1 MMAHTLNEQT
11 LHAAADWWVRL
22 RDPAAAEQTIE
33 QWLAWTSA
41 DASHLHA
48 FERIT
53 ELAERLGALGEVT
66 RVQLVAEFAPVQAV
80 RRRWLP
86 IAAAAAMAGV
96 VLMSGYAAWSL
107 RNTALAPQV
116 YSSEVAARRDITL
129 VDGTSVTL
137 GGATRLTAQFSRD
150 HRQVELAQ
158 GEAFFQVAHNAE
170 RPFVVNAGKLAIHDV
185 GTAFDVRR
193 TGDHVTISVTEGRV
207 RIFNRAD
214 RTGDGLEAVAGQRV
228 SYDPGRAALS
238 VSSTDL
244 ARATAWQGDRLE
256 FDNESLAVV
265 VANINRYRRRPVRIE
280 DAHLEALTF
289 TGTVKTDAIDDWL
302 HALPQVL
309 PVKVRDAGG
318 QTILSDMASSSR
330 R

>member
-1 MMAHTLNEQT
+1 MMADTLNEQT
-11 LHAAADWWVRL
+11 MHAAADWWVRL
-22 RDPAAAEQTIE
+22 RDPAAADQTVE

-41 DASHLHA
+41 DASHLRA
-48 FERIT
+48 FEKVT
-53 ELAERLGALGEVT
+53 ELAERLGTLGEVS
-66 RVQLVAEFAPVQAV
+66 RAQLVAEFAPVEAA

-86 IAAAAAMAGV
+86 LAMAAAVVGMA
-96 VLMSGYAAWSL
+96 LMSGYVAWSL
-107 RNTALAPQV
+107 RGTRLAPQV

-129 VDGTSVTL
+129 VDGTTVTL
-137 GGATRLTAQFSRD
+137 GGATTLTAQFSRD
-150 HRQVELAQ
+150 QRQVELAQ
-158 GEAFFQVAHNAE
+158 GEAFFQVAHNAG

-193 TGDHVTISVTEGRV
+193 TGDHVTIAVTEGRV

-214 RTGDGLEAVAGQRV
+214 RAGDGLEAVAGQLV

-244 ARATAWQGDRLE
+244 ARATAWRNDRLE

-265 VANINRYRRRPVRIE
+265 VANINRYRVRPVRIA
-280 DAHLEALTF
+280 DPYLESLTF

-309 PVKVRDAGG
+309 PVKVRDAGS
-318 QTILSDMASSSR
+318 QTILSDAAR
-330 R
+330 NGDR